1 MKSLTESPIIDRQS
15 IEALIRLEVQVME
28 NSSKMQQIEKML
40 FWDDSS
46 LMSRIKAL
54 EVYQRNDDENWQEF
68 EDNKDKIEDLS
79 RISTMITNIPGG
91 LKSWFIMFIIF
102 QMLGIFVIDVGV
114 RLFNLETL
122 IPIERK
128 NQ

>member
-1 MKSLTESPIIDRQS
+1 MKSLTENPIIDRQS

-102 QMLGIFVIDVGV
+102 QMLGIFVNYVY
-114 RLFNLETL
+114 N
-122 IPIERK
+122 IPNAR
-128 NQ
+128 NFRHRCRC

>member
-1 MKSLTESPIIDRQS
+1 
-15 IEALIRLEVQVME
+15 ME

-68 EDNKDKIEDLS
+68 ENNKDKIEDLS

-102 QMLGIFVIDVGV
+102 QMLGIFVIDIGV